1 MNDLFV
7 SIEYNNREVDG
18 IDEFKEQL
26 DNVCLNQVR
35 PKWIPS
41 CSTGGELWMT
51 IHINSEIV
59 AFLAGAIASGLVW
72 DIIKVGSKKYVF
84 KPIFEALENLR
95 KSNVEKYKG
104 IEFLT
109 FDLQFDDCMIHI
121 GGLKNSFSSVIPLTF
136 MEIAKLKPQFE
147 SKIGQEIIK
156 IELPIDYVEHFDN
169 YYERFASYVIDYDKP
184 SESIK
189 SMWRITFSTDF
200 PVLIYNFKLKKLLSP
215 EDMAK
220 ELSE

>member
-7 SIEYNNREVDG
+7 SIEYNEREVDG
-18 IDEFKEQL
+18 IDVFKDEL
-26 DNVCLNQVR
+26 DKACLNQVR
-35 PKWIPS
+35 PKWIPA
-41 CSTGGELWMT
+41 CSIGGEMWMT
-51 IHINSEIV
+51 IYINSEIV

-104 IEFLT
+104 FEFLT
-109 FDLQFDDCMIHI
+109 FDLQFDDCVISI
-121 GGLKNSFSSVIPLTF
+121 GGLKNNFSSVIPLTF

-156 IELPIDYVEHFDN
+156 IELPIDYIDHFDDYNDRFIRSEIN
-169 YYERFASYVIDYDKP
+169 YEDITD
-184 SESIK
+184 SIQ
-189 SMWRITFSTDF
+189 SMWKITFITNW
-200 PVLIYNFKLKKLLSP
+200 PVLIYNFKSKKLLLL

-220 ELSE
+220 EFEE